1 MEKILSVVIPSYNME
16 KYLNQ
21 CVGSLVCSKYISD
34 IEILIVNDGSKDG
47 TRDIALKLERGNP
60 ESVKL
65 IDKENGGHGSTINVG
80 SANCKG
86 KYFKVIDAD
95 DWVNT
100 DELDKL
106 VQALFNSDADCVIC
120 NYTSVYEDEGKE
132 ILNNVTA
139 QFKPGQV
146 ISYNNYIKKYRLAMH
161 SVVYK
166 TELYRKSNIKLTE
179 KCFYVDTEFIYFP
192 LLTFETVVC
201 FPFNV
206 YQYRLQREG
215 QSVSREGFLKHVDDH
230 RKVMLELCRFYNN
243 IGQENITVKRFLRD
257 ELAGHFTF
265 QSSFFLS
272 KHLTK
277 TEWKN
282 YKKYVKK
289 IKKVEPEI
297 YKRISRK
304 YRLINCFPAWAV
316 RLTAWVLKKN

>member
-106 VQALFNSDADCVIC
+106 VQALFNTDADCVIC
-120 NYTSVYEDEGKE
+120 NYTSVYEEEGKE

-146 ISYNNYIKKYRLAMH
+146 ISYNDYIKKYRLAMH

-215 QSVSREGFLKHVDDH
+215 QSVSREGFLKHIEDH
-230 RKVMLELCRFYNN
+230 RKVMQELCSFYDGIPSQN
-243 IGQENITVKRFLRD
+243 GTVK
-257 ELAGHFTF
+257 E
-265 QSSFFLS
+265 FLS
-272 KHLTK
+272 KEIASHLCYQLSFVVNKRLTK
-277 TEWKN
+277 AEWRN
-282 YKKYVKK
+282 YKRF
-289 IKKVEPEI
+289 IKGIKTLGKEI
-297 YKRISRK
+297 YRK
-304 YRLINCFPAWAV
+304 MPFKHRFINSCPVWTV
-316 RLTAWVLKKN
+316 RFVAKFL